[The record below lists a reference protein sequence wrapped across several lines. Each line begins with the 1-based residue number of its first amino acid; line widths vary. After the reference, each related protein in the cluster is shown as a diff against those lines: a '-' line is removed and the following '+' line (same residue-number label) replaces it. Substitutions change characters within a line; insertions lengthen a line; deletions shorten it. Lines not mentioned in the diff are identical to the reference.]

1 MKEKQKKW
9 KSVGLD
15 GEPEYTQ
22 CQDLYDEMEEQD
34 KEIEQLKTQLALEK
48 ENKEQLEKEA
58 MINKRASIVNNNSDD
73 AFVSDFTRLEDV
85 PKQIRISDYNYAFV
99 QNENASGR
107 FASIGLWVW
116 SEDNWVEV
124 TDLTGICVFE
134 YKTIHKYAVAIG
146 WIDED
151 KDLFI

>member
-1 MKEKQKKW
+1 MENHRKPPENNPPSKKGVEVLERMFKEK
-9 KSVGLD
+9 
-15 GEPEYTQ
+15 E
-22 CQDLYDEMEEQD
+22 EEQ
-34 KEIEQLKTQLALEK
+34 KQM
-48 ENKEQLEKEA
+48 NKV
-58 MINKRASIVNNNSDD
+58 SIVNANYDMAN
-73 AFVSDFTRLEDV
+73 VGDFTRLQDV